1 MRYSRASSLFFD
13 TPLELLPAKAE
24 EILAF
29 WRSKLAGLD
38 IDAERFE
45 GLYEPVVATIYEM
58 DDWFAT
64 GGKTEDKPEPGSIA
78 VLPLHG
84 ILGQRMNMMLYYSGG
99 TSTELFAAEFN
110 KLVNNPDIKAI
121 VCDIDSPGGSV
132 YGLSELAD
140 VIFAA
145 RGAKP
150 MVAQVNSLAASA
162 AYHIASQFPEIV
174 VTPGADV
181 GHIGVS
187 MLHLNYAQQVEN
199 EGIKP
204 YLITAG
210 KYKHEQAQGANLV
223 PVSDEALADWQARVD
238 EVYGRF
244 VSAVARGRGVKPADV
259 RTGFGEGR
267 VVGAAEAV
275 KLGMADR
282 VGTLEQTI
290 ARLASGGRRGG
301 RRAELSAETESP
313 ADEEPENPKEDED
326 EESNNAEAHERLGRF
341 RLKAFQARAAAGAA

>member
-1 MRYSRASSLFFD
+1 MFFD
-13 TPLELLPAKAE
+13 TPLELLPSKAE
-24 EILAF
+24 EILSF
-29 WRSKLAGLD
+29 WRSKLAGVDLD
-38 IDAERFE
+38 VSRFE
-45 GLYEPVVATIYEM
+45 GLYEPVVATIHEIN
-58 DDWFAT
+58 DWFAN
-64 GGKTEDKPEPGSIA
+64 GGGDEKKPEPGSIA

-84 ILGQRMNMMLYYSGG
+84 LMGQRMNMFMAMSGG

-121 VCDIDSPGGSV
+121 VCDVDSPGGSV

-140 VIFAA
+140 IVFSA

-162 AYHIASQFPEIV
+162 AYHIASQFPEVV
-174 VTPGADV
+174 VTPGADL

-187 MLHLNYAQQVEN
+187 MLHLNFAQQAET

-210 KYKHEQAQGANLV
+210 KYKHEQAQGSNLV
-223 PVSDEALADWQARVD
+223 PVSDEALADWQSRVD

-259 RTGFGEGR
+259 RNGFGQGR

-282 VGTLEQTI
+282 IGTLEQTI
-290 ARLASGGRRGG
+290 ARLARAGGRGA
-301 RRAELSAETESP
+301 RRAELSSELEPP
-313 ADEEPENPKEDED
+313 ADEKPENPEEDED
-326 EESNNAEAHERLGRF
+326 EAQDEQNDADPEAQARLSRF
-341 RLKAFQARAAAGAA
+341 RLKAFQAKAAAGAA